1 MRALEESFLNN
12 FITKCEAKNGIIEKA
27 DKGERRDSMA
37 KILIVEDEKPIN
49 ELIYRNL
56 TLVGHDCTQVY
67 DGDTAESELM
77 SCEYDLALLD
87 VMLPGRSGFEVI
99 ESAKNTAVIFLTA
112 KDGVPDRIRGLNLG
126 ADDYIVKPF
135 DMIELLARINAV
147 LRRTYRHN
155 ATFTLDETRIDFD
168 SRKVYYKDEP
178 VELTPREYELLEALV
193 VNRNIALSREKLLET
208 VWGYDYMGDTRT
220 IDVHIQKLR
229 KKLGWEN
236 RIVTVYKLGYRL
248 EANK

>member
-1 MRALEESFLNN
+1 
-12 FITKCEAKNGIIEKA
+12 
-27 DKGERRDSMA
+27 MA

-56 TLVGHDCTQVY
+56 SLVGHECTQVY
-67 DGDTAESELM
+67 DGDAAEEELKTQK
-77 SCEYDLALLD
+77 YDLALLD
-87 VMLPGRSGFEVI
+87 VMLPGQSGFEVI
-99 ESAKNTAVIFLTA
+99 ESAQETAVIFLTA
-112 KDGVPDRIRGLNLG
+112 KDGVPDRIKGLNLG

-147 LRRTYRHN
+147 LRRTSKHN
-155 ATFTLDETRIDFD
+155 MTFALDETKVDFG
-168 SRKVYYKDEP
+168 SRKVYYKEEP
-178 VELTPREYELLEALV
+178 VDLTPKEYDLLEELI
-193 VNRNIALSREKLLET
+193 VNRNIALSREKLLEN

-248 EANK
+248 ETSG

>member
-1 MRALEESFLNN
+1 
-12 FITKCEAKNGIIEKA
+12 
-27 DKGERRDSMA
+27 MA

-49 ELIYRNL
+49 ELIFRNL
-56 TLVGHDCTQVY
+56 SLVGHVCTQVY
-67 DGDTAESELM
+67 DGDTAEDELAGGG
-77 SCEYDLALLD
+77 YDLALLD
-87 VMLPGRSGFEVI
+87 VMLPGQSGFEVI
-99 ESAKNTAVIFLTA
+99 KSAGDTAVIFLTA
-112 KDGVPDRIRGLNLG
+112 KDGIPDRIQGLNLG

-147 LRRTYRHN
+147 LRRTYRNN
-155 ATFTLDETRIDFD
+155 AVFALDEVRVDFD
-168 SRKVYYKDEP
+168 RRQVYYKGGEVD
-178 VELTPREYELLEALV
+178 LTPKEFELLEELV
-193 VNRNIALSREKLLET
+193 VNRNIALSREKLLEN

-248 EANK
+248 EANQ

>member
-1 MRALEESFLNN
+1 
-12 FITKCEAKNGIIEKA
+12 
-27 DKGERRDSMA
+27 MA

-56 TLVGHDCTQVY
+56 TLVGHTCTQVY
-67 DGDTAESELM
+67 DGDVAESELL
-77 SCEYDLALLD
+77 SGEYDLALLD
-87 VMLPGRSGFEVI
+87 VMLPGQSGFEVI
-99 ESAKNTAVIFLTA
+99 KSAGDTAVIFLTA
-112 KDGVPDRIRGLNLG
+112 KDGIPDRIQGLNLG

-147 LRRTYRHN
+147 LRRTYRNN
-155 ATFTLDETRIDFD
+155 AIFSLDDVKVDFD
-168 SRKVYYKDEP
+168 RRQAYYKGED
-178 VELTPREYELLEALV
+178 VDLTPKEFELLEELV
-193 VNRNIALSREKLLET
+193 VNRNIALSREKLLEN